1 MTSEP
6 FDKDLVGKIAQNL
19 GEITLYT
26 AGIALDEPSPKPDQ
40 NAVLQ
45 RISGVSYSSEKNKS
59 EIVVTPDNKGK
70 KKEVLGPDFTVGTT
84 PESTG
89 SFDREITFGT
99 PLKVVDW
106 KSGEPEQ
113 VGAVLSGDY
122 AAGGALQPSVSPR
135 WASLFAEWPT
145 S

>member
-1 MTSEP
+1 MAVGSSNLTVVTSEP

-40 NAVLQ
+40 NAVSTN
-45 RISGVSYSSEKNKS
+45 SGVSYSSEKNKS

-84 PESTG
+84 PN
-89 SFDREITFGT
+89 R
-99 PLKVVDW
+99 LVV
-106 KSGEPEQ
+106 SIARSRLE
-113 VGAVLSGDY
+113 L
-122 AAGGALQPSVSPR
+122 R
-135 WASLFAEWPT
+135 
-145 S
+145 